1 MRNNVFVGTGRL
13 MPNLKTIHG
22 RKLTAGWVGVEV
34 VSLKVKELECW
45 KEYPT
50 HSDYV
55 EEGSFSAWREEE
67 IIVTQSERDYQT
79 GKYTRTFFLQNLSS
93 LGKNV

>member
-1 MRNNVFVGTGRL
+1 M
-13 MPNLKTIHG
+13 
-22 RKLTAGWVGVEV
+22 GVEV
-34 VSLKVKELECW
+34 TSLNVKELDCW

-67 IIVTQSERDYQT
+67 IIVSKSERNCQT
-79 GKYTRTFFLQNLSS
+79 GKYIFKVNFKTTLQNLSS
-93 LGKNV
+93 QSKNV